1 MAKLEEKLMIKGT
14 EESITKKSLEQDGMT
29 TSIEVK
35 KVENGYVVT
44 VRECGY
50 KKEKGNEKWFDHEKV
65 YISKTDPLEEEQ
77 EEEKE
82 EKKESFKESLNKALN
97 NLKL

>member
-1 MAKLEEKLMIKGT
+1 MAKTTEKLMIKGT
-14 EESITKKSLEQDGMT
+14 EESVTRKSLEENGIT

-44 VRECGY
+44 VRQDGY
-50 KKEKGNEKWFDHEKV
+50 KKDKWINSEKV
-65 YISKTDPLEEEQ
+65 YISKTDPLEEPGEV
-77 EEEKE
+77 
-82 EKKESFKESLNKALN
+82 EKKESFKESLNNALN

>member
-1 MAKLEEKLMIKGT
+1 MAKTTEKLMIKGT
-14 EESITKKSLEQDGMT
+14 EESVTRKSLEQDGIT

-50 KKEKGNEKWFDHEKV
+50 KKEKGNEKWVDHEKV
-65 YISKTDPLEEEQ
+65 YISKTDPLEEPGEV
-77 EEEKE
+77 
-82 EKKESFKESLNKALN
+82 EKKESFKESLNNALN